1 MKDYTLFIKIL
12 QTPKINSTHYL
23 KNIIALTSIIL
34 FGSTFTAYSQQIQI
48 TDPTVENPEE
58 YRISQVRVQ
67 GNESTR
73 TQFIINT
80 SGLVE
85 GKVITHP
92 GDDIPDAIN
101 RLFRV
106 GLFSDV
112 QVYIENQSLTSLD
125 ILIQVVEQPRM
136 LEYKIEGVKKS
147 EARDLE
153 DLISLVQGAAI
164 TDAGL
169 EQAKRTI
176 IRFFKEKG
184 LWGTQVTTRIE
195 ASDEIENRSILYF
208 DVKKGEKLEIK
219 DIQFIGLE
227 RFTQKDLLKVIKPIK
242 EDAWW
247 KFLSKKLYKQEDF
260 DEGVTNLVTH
270 FQEEGHVDARI
281 VSDSLWVD
289 DFGKGEQG
297 LRLTFTIYEGPQ
309 YKVRDISWDGN
320 TVYTDAQLTQSLGFE
335 KGDIFNQTRY
345 DENLNFNKT
354 STDINSLYQNIGYLF
369 FQAIPTISKAGEDSL
384 DIHFDIYEDEIA
396 TIRRVSFS
404 GNTQTHDDVVRRT
417 LRTIPGATYSREAI
431 VRSVRELSTLGFFD
445 PQNITPDVQ
454 PIPQDKE
461 VDVSFLVDE
470 SASTSNFEFSGG
482 YGGRAIGALI
492 SARLNF
498 NNFSL
503 QRALAGDFTPF
514 PSGDGQ
520 NLSLGVQVTGT
531 GFQSY
536 SFGFVE
542 PWLNGK
548 PTSLGV
554 NLSYNFIQ
562 YRGFSE
568 KNRLFSSS
576 VSLGKRLRWPDDYF
590 SSRTALGYQLY
601 DVQGTTSFLSAGTSS
616 IISINQTFERNSLDN
631 FISPNTG
638 SKLGLS
644 FEVAPPLPGLSEYY
658 KIKTDYQ
665 YHIPIVEK
673 LVLTSQVNFGFI
685 GFFTNDRRSNFQR
698 FLVGGTQL
706 QQRQSFLYDNIDLR
720 GYPGGNDGSIAPII
734 DGRQV
739 GGRVYNKYSLEL
751 RYPAVSNEQLQL
763 IPYAFYDAANAFNDF
778 ATFDPFNVK
787 RAIGIGTRLYLP
799 VLGLVDLSYG
809 YRLDGIEGTNTLAGE
824 WEFLFNI
831 GAPF

>member
-1 MKDYTLFIKIL
+1 MHMLRNAFVLIVWVLF
-12 QTPKINSTHYL
+12 NS
-23 KNIIALTSIIL
+23 
-34 FGSTFTAYSQQIQI
+34 FFTVYAQQIQI
-48 TDPTVENPEE
+48 TDPTLETPEE
-58 YRISQVRVQ
+58 YRISNVRVQ
-67 GNESTR
+67 GNQSTR

-85 GKVITHP
+85 GKVIIYP
-92 GDDIPDAIN
+92 GDDIPNAIN
-101 RLFRV
+101 RLFQV

-112 QVYIENQSLTSLD
+112 KVFIENRSLTSLG

-136 LEYKIEGVKKS
+136 LEYRIEGVKKS
-147 EARDLE
+147 EADDLK

-164 TDAGL
+164 TDANL
-169 EQAKRTI
+169 VQAKRTI

-184 LWGTQVTTRIE
+184 LWGTEVVTRVE
-195 ASDEIENRSILYF
+195 DSEEIENRSILYF
-208 DVKKGEKLEIK
+208 DVKKGKKLEIK
-219 DIQFIGLE
+219 DIQFIGLD
-227 RFTQKDLLKVIKPIK
+227 RFTEKDLLKVIKPIK

-260 DEGVTNLVTH
+260 DEGVVNLITH

-289 DFGKGEQG
+289 DFGNAEQG
-297 LRLTFTIYEGPQ
+297 LLLAFTIYEGPQ
-309 YKVRDISWDGN
+309 YKVRDITWDGN
-320 TVYTDAQLTQSLGFE
+320 TVYTDDQLTQSLGFE
-335 KGDIFNQTRY
+335 VGDIFDQTRY

-369 FQAIPTISKAGEDSL
+369 FQAIPTISKAGNDSL

-396 TIRRVSFS
+396 TIRRVTFS

-454 PIPQDKE
+454 PIPQNKE

-492 SARLNF
+492 STRLNF

-548 PTSLGV
+548 PTSFGV

-631 FISPNTG
+631 FISPNRG

-644 FEVAPPLPGLSEYY
+644 FEVAPPLPSLSEYY

-739 GGRVYNKYSLEL
+739 GGRVYNKYSFEL

-763 IPYAFYDAANAFNDF
+763 IPYAFYDAANAFNEF

-787 RAIGIGTRLYLP
+787 RAVGFGTRLYLP

-809 YRLDGIEGTNTLAGE
+809 YRLDNIEGTNTLAGE

>member
-1 MKDYTLFIKIL
+1 MHSLRNAFALIVFVLF
-12 QTPKINSTHYL
+12 S
-23 KNIIALTSIIL
+23 S
-34 FGSTFTAYSQQIQI
+34 FFTVYAQQIQI
-48 TDPTVENPEE
+48 TDPTLETPEE
-58 YRISQVRVQ
+58 YRISHVRVQ
-67 GNESTR
+67 GNQSTR

-85 GKVITHP
+85 GKVITYP
-92 GDDIPDAIN
+92 GDDIPNAIN
-101 RLFRV
+101 RLFQV

-112 QVYIENQSLTSLD
+112 KVFIENQSLTSLG
-125 ILIQVVEQPRM
+125 ILIQVAEQPRM
-136 LEYKIEGVKKS
+136 LEYRIEGVKKS
-147 EARDLE
+147 EADDLE

-164 TDAGL
+164 TDANL
-169 EQAKRTI
+169 VQAKRTI

-184 LWGTQVTTRIE
+184 LWGTEVVTRIE
-195 ASDEIENRSILYF
+195 DSEEIENRSILYF
-208 DVKKGEKLEIK
+208 DVKKGKKLEIK
-219 DIQFIGLE
+219 DIQFIGLD
-227 RFTQKDLLKVIKPIK
+227 RFTEKDLLKVIKPLK

-260 DEGVTNLVTH
+260 DEGVVNLITH
-270 FQEEGHVDARI
+270 FQEEGHIDARI

-289 DFGKGEQG
+289 DFGNAQQG
-297 LRLTFTIYEGPQ
+297 LLLAFTIYEGPQ

-320 TVYTDAQLTQSLGFE
+320 TVYTDDQLTQSLGFE
-335 KGDIFNQTRY
+335 VGDIFNQTLY

-369 FQAIPTISKAGEDSL
+369 FQAIPTISKAGNDSL

-396 TIRRVSFS
+396 TIRKVTFS

-454 PIPQDKE
+454 PIPQNKE
-461 VDVSFLVDE
+461 VDVSFVVDE

-492 SARLNF
+492 STRLNF

-548 PTSLGV
+548 PTSFGV

-601 DVQGTTSFLSAGTSS
+601 DIQGTASFLSAGTSS

-631 FISPNTG
+631 FISPNRG

-644 FEVAPPLPGLSEYY
+644 FEIAPPLPGLSEYY

-720 GYPGGNDGSIAPII
+720 GYPGGSDGSIAPII

-739 GGRVYNKYSLEL
+739 GGRVYNKYSFEL

-763 IPYAFYDAANAFNDF
+763 IPYAFYDAANAFNEF

-787 RAIGIGTRLYLP
+787 RAIGFGTRLYLP

-809 YRLDGIEGTNTLAGE
+809 YRLDNIEGTNTLAGE

>member
-1 MKDYTLFIKIL
+1 MHSLRNAF
-12 QTPKINSTHYL
+12 
-23 KNIIALTSIIL
+23 ALIL
-34 FGSTFTAYSQQIQI
+34 FVLFSSFFTVYAQQIQI
-48 TDPTVENPEE
+48 TDPTLETPEE
-58 YRISQVRVQ
+58 YRISHVRVQ
-67 GNESTR
+67 GNQSTR

-85 GKVITHP
+85 GKVITYP
-92 GDDIPDAIN
+92 GDDIPNAIN
-101 RLFRV
+101 RLFQV

-112 QVYIENQSLTSLD
+112 KVFIENQSLTSLG
-125 ILIQVVEQPRM
+125 ILIQVAEQPRM
-136 LEYKIEGVKKS
+136 LEYRIEGVKKS
-147 EARDLE
+147 EADDLE

-164 TDAGL
+164 TDANL
-169 EQAKRTI
+169 VQAKRTI

-184 LWGTQVTTRIE
+184 LWGTEVVTRIE
-195 ASDEIENRSILYF
+195 DSEEIENRSILYF
-208 DVKKGEKLEIK
+208 DVKKGKKLEIK
-219 DIQFIGLE
+219 DIQFIGLD
-227 RFTQKDLLKVIKPIK
+227 RFTEKDLLKVIKPIK

-260 DEGVTNLVTH
+260 DEGVVNLITH
-270 FQEEGHVDARI
+270 FQEEGHIDARI

-289 DFGKGEQG
+289 DFGNAKQG
-297 LRLTFTIYEGPQ
+297 LLLAFTIYEGPQ

-320 TVYTDAQLTQSLGFE
+320 TVYTDDQLTQSLGFE
-335 KGDIFNQTRY
+335 VGDIFNQTLY

-369 FQAIPTISKAGEDSL
+369 FQAIPTISKAGNDSL

-396 TIRRVSFS
+396 TIRKVTFS

-454 PIPQDKE
+454 PIPQNKE
-461 VDVSFLVDE
+461 VDVSFVVDE

-492 SARLNF
+492 STRLNF

-548 PTSLGV
+548 PTSFGV

-601 DVQGTTSFLSAGTSS
+601 DIQGTASFLSAGTSS

-631 FISPNTG
+631 FISPNRG

-644 FEVAPPLPGLSEYY
+644 FEIAPPLPGLSEYY

-685 GFFTNDRRSNFQR
+685 GFFTNNRRSNFQR

-720 GYPGGNDGSIAPII
+720 GYPGGSDGSIAPII

-739 GGRVYNKYSLEL
+739 GGRVYNKYSFEL

-763 IPYAFYDAANAFNDF
+763 IPYAFYDAANAFNEF

-787 RAIGIGTRLYLP
+787 RAIGFGTRLYLP

-809 YRLDGIEGTNTLAGE
+809 YRLDNIEGTNTLAGE

>member
-1 MKDYTLFIKIL
+1 MHSLRNAFALIVFVLF
-12 QTPKINSTHYL
+12 S
-23 KNIIALTSIIL
+23 S
-34 FGSTFTAYSQQIQI
+34 FFTVYAQQIQI
-48 TDPTVENPEE
+48 TDPTLETPEE
-58 YRISQVRVQ
+58 YRISHVRVQ
-67 GNESTR
+67 GNQSTR

-85 GKVITHP
+85 GKVITYP
-92 GDDIPDAIN
+92 GDDIPNAIN
-101 RLFRV
+101 RLFQV

-112 QVYIENQSLTSLD
+112 KVFIENQSLTSLG
-125 ILIQVVEQPRM
+125 ILIQVAEQPRM
-136 LEYKIEGVKKS
+136 LEYRIEGVKKS
-147 EARDLE
+147 EADDLE

-164 TDAGL
+164 TDANL
-169 EQAKRTI
+169 VQAKRTI

-184 LWGTQVTTRIE
+184 LWGTEVVTRVE
-195 ASDEIENRSILYF
+195 DSEEIENRSILYF
-208 DVKKGEKLEIK
+208 DVKKGKKLEIK
-219 DIQFIGLE
+219 DIQFIGLD
-227 RFTQKDLLKVIKPIK
+227 RFTEKDLLKVIKPIK

-260 DEGVTNLVTH
+260 DEGVVNLITH
-270 FQEEGHVDARI
+270 FQEEGHIDARI

-289 DFGKGEQG
+289 NFGNAEQG
-297 LRLTFTIYEGPQ
+297 LLLAFTIYEGPQ

-320 TVYTDAQLTQSLGFE
+320 TVYTDDQLTQSLGFE
-335 KGDIFNQTRY
+335 VGDIFNQTLY

-369 FQAIPTISKAGEDSL
+369 FQAIPTISKAGNDSL

-396 TIRRVSFS
+396 TIRKVTFS

-454 PIPQDKE
+454 PIPQNKE
-461 VDVSFLVDE
+461 VDVSFVVDE

-492 SARLNF
+492 STRLNF

-548 PTSLGV
+548 PTSFGV

-601 DVQGTTSFLSAGTSS
+601 DIQGTASFLSAGTSS

-631 FISPNTG
+631 FISPNRG

-685 GFFTNDRRSNFQR
+685 GFFTNNRRSNFQR

-720 GYPGGNDGSIAPII
+720 GYPGGSDGSIAPII

-739 GGRVYNKYSLEL
+739 GGRVYNKYSFEL

-763 IPYAFYDAANAFNDF
+763 IPYAFYDAANAFNEF

-787 RAIGIGTRLYLP
+787 RAIGFGTRLYLP

-809 YRLDGIEGTNTLAGE
+809 YRLDNIEGTNTLAGE

>member
-1 MKDYTLFIKIL
+1 MHMLRNAFVLIVWVLF
-12 QTPKINSTHYL
+12 NS
-23 KNIIALTSIIL
+23 
-34 FGSTFTAYSQQIQI
+34 FFTVYAQQIQI
-48 TDPTVENPEE
+48 TDPTLETPEE
-58 YRISQVRVQ
+58 YRISHVRVQ
-67 GNESTR
+67 GNQSTR

-85 GKVITHP
+85 GKVIIYP
-92 GDDIPDAIN
+92 GDDIPNAIN
-101 RLFRV
+101 RLFQV

-112 QVYIENQSLTSLD
+112 KVFIENRSLTSLG

-136 LEYKIEGVKKS
+136 LEYRIEGVKKS
-147 EARDLE
+147 EADDLK

-164 TDAGL
+164 TDANL
-169 EQAKRTI
+169 VQAKRTI

-184 LWGTQVTTRIE
+184 LWGTEVVTRVE
-195 ASDEIENRSILYF
+195 DSEEIENRSILYF
-208 DVKKGEKLEIK
+208 DVKKGKKLEIK
-219 DIQFIGLE
+219 DIQFIGLD
-227 RFTQKDLLKVIKPIK
+227 RFTEKDLLKVIKPIK

-260 DEGVTNLVTH
+260 DEGVVNLITH

-289 DFGKGEQG
+289 DFGNAEQG
-297 LRLTFTIYEGPQ
+297 LLLSFTIYEGPQ
-309 YKVRDISWDGN
+309 YKVRDITWDGN
-320 TVYTDAQLTQSLGFE
+320 TVYTDDQLTQSLGFE
-335 KGDIFNQTRY
+335 VGDIFDQTRY

-369 FQAIPTISKAGEDSL
+369 FQAIPTISKAGNDSL

-396 TIRRVSFS
+396 TIRRVTFS

-454 PIPQDKE
+454 PIPQNKE

-492 SARLNF
+492 STRLNF

-631 FISPNTG
+631 FISPNRG

-644 FEVAPPLPGLSEYY
+644 FEVAPPLPSLSEYY

-739 GGRVYNKYSLEL
+739 GGRVYNKYSFEL

-763 IPYAFYDAANAFNDF
+763 IPYAFYDAANAFNEF

-787 RAIGIGTRLYLP
+787 RAVGFGTRLYLP

-809 YRLDGIEGTNTLAGE
+809 YRLDNIEGTNTLAGE

>member
-1 MKDYTLFIKIL
+1 MVTR
-12 QTPKINSTHYL
+12 
-23 KNIIALTSIIL
+23 
-34 FGSTFTAYSQQIQI
+34 
-48 TDPTVENPEE
+48 VE
-58 YRISQVRVQ
+58 
-67 GNESTR
+67 
-73 TQFIINT
+73 
-80 SGLVE
+80 
-85 GKVITHP
+85 
-92 GDDIPDAIN
+92 D
-101 RLFRV
+101 
-106 GLFSDV
+106 
-112 QVYIENQSLTSLD
+112 
-125 ILIQVVEQPRM
+125 
-136 LEYKIEGVKKS
+136 S
-147 EARDLE
+147 E
-153 DLISLVQGAAI
+153 
-164 TDAGL
+164 
-169 EQAKRTI
+169 
-176 IRFFKEKG
+176 
-184 LWGTQVTTRIE
+184 
-195 ASDEIENRSILYF
+195 EIENRSILYF
-208 DVKKGEKLEIK
+208 DVKKGKKLEIK
-219 DIQFIGLE
+219 DIQFIGLD
-227 RFTQKDLLKVIKPIK
+227 RFTEKDLLKVIKPVK

-260 DEGVTNLVTH
+260 DEGVVNLITH

-289 DFGKGEQG
+289 DFGNAEQG
-297 LRLTFTIYEGPQ
+297 LLLAFAIYEGPQ
-309 YKVRDISWDGN
+309 YKVRDITWDGN
-320 TVYTDAQLTQSLGFE
+320 TVYTDDQLTQSLGFE
-335 KGDIFNQTRY
+335 VGDIFDQTRY

-369 FQAIPTISKAGEDSL
+369 FQAIPTISKAGNDSL

-396 TIRRVSFS
+396 TIRRVTFS

-454 PIPQDKE
+454 PIPQNKE

-492 SARLNF
+492 STRLNF

-548 PTSLGV
+548 PTSFGV

-631 FISPNTG
+631 FISPNRG

-739 GGRVYNKYSLEL
+739 GGRVYNKYSFEL

-763 IPYAFYDAANAFNDF
+763 IPYAFYDAANAFNEF

-787 RAIGIGTRLYLP
+787 RAVGFGTRLYLP

-809 YRLDGIEGTNTLAGE
+809 YRLDNIEGTNTLAGE

>member
-1 MKDYTLFIKIL
+1 MHSLRNVLMLAVLVLFSSI
-12 QTPKINSTHYL
+12 STVY
-23 KNIIALTSIIL
+23 A
-34 FGSTFTAYSQQIQI
+34 QQIQI
-48 TDPTVENPEE
+48 TDPTLETPEE
-58 YRISQVRVQ
+58 YRISNVRVQ
-67 GNESTR
+67 GNQSTR

-85 GKVITHP
+85 GKVINYP
-92 GDDIPDAIN
+92 GDDIPNAIN
-101 RLFRV
+101 RLFQV

-112 QVYIENQSLTSLD
+112 KVFIENQTLTSLG

-136 LEYKIEGVKKS
+136 LEYRIEGVKKS
-147 EARDLE
+147 EADDLE

-164 TDAGL
+164 TNANL
-169 EQAKRTI
+169 VQAKRTI

-184 LWGTQVTTRIE
+184 LWGTEVVTRIE
-195 ASDEIENRSILYF
+195 VSEEIENRSILYF
-208 DVKKGEKLEIK
+208 DVNKGKKLEIK
-219 DIQFIGLE
+219 DIQFIGLD
-227 RFTQKDLLKVIKPIK
+227 RFTEKDLLKVIKPIK
-242 EDAWW
+242 KDAWW
-247 KFLSKKLYKQEDF
+247 KFFSKKLYKQEEF
-260 DEGVTNLVTH
+260 DEGVVNLITH

-289 DFGKGEQG
+289 DFGNAEQA
-297 LRLTFTIYEGPQ
+297 LILAFTIYEGPQ
-309 YKVRDISWDGN
+309 YKVRNISWDGN
-320 TVYTDAQLTQSLGFE
+320 TVYTDGQLTQSLGFE
-335 KGDIFNQTRY
+335 VGDIFNQTLY

-369 FQAIPTISKAGEDSL
+369 FQAIPTISKAGKDSL

-396 TIRRVSFS
+396 TIRKVTFS

-417 LRTIPGATYSREAI
+417 LRTVPGATYSREAI

-470 SASTSNFEFSGG
+470 STSTSNFEFSGG

-492 SARLNF
+492 STRLNF

-548 PTSLGV
+548 PTSFGV

-601 DVQGTTSFLSAGTSS
+601 DIQGTTSFLSAGTSS
-616 IISINQTFERNSLDN
+616 IISVNQTFERNSLDN

-644 FEVAPPLPGLSEYY
+644 FEIAPPLPGLSEYY

-685 GFFTNDRRSNFQR
+685 GFFTKDRRSNFQR

-739 GGRVYNKYSLEL
+739 GGRVYNKYSFEL

-763 IPYAFYDAANAFNDF
+763 IPYAFYDAANAFNEF

-787 RAIGIGTRLYLP
+787 RAIGFGTRLYLP

-809 YRLDGIEGTNTLAGE
+809 YRLDKIEGTNTLAGE

>member
-1 MKDYTLFIKIL
+1 MLIVLVLF
-12 QTPKINSTHYL
+12 S
-23 KNIIALTSIIL
+23 S
-34 FGSTFTAYSQQIQI
+34 FFTVYAQQIQI
-48 TDPTVENPEE
+48 TDPTLETPEE
-58 YRISQVRVQ
+58 YRISHVRVQ
-67 GNESTR
+67 GNQSTR

-85 GKVITHP
+85 GKVITYP
-92 GDDIPDAIN
+92 GDDIPSAIN
-101 RLFRV
+101 RLFQV

-112 QVYIENQSLTSLD
+112 KVFIENQSLTSLG

-136 LEYKIEGVKKS
+136 LEYRVEGVKKS
-147 EARDLE
+147 EADDLE
-153 DLISLVQGAAI
+153 NLISLVQGAAI
-164 TDAGL
+164 TDANL
-169 EQAKRTI
+169 VQAKRTI

-184 LWGTQVTTRIE
+184 LWGTEVVTRVE
-195 ASDEIENRSILYF
+195 DSEEIENRSILYF
-208 DVKKGEKLEIK
+208 DVKKGKKLEIK
-219 DIQFIGLE
+219 HIQFIGLD
-227 RFTQKDLLKVIKPIK
+227 RFTEKDLLKVIKPIK

-260 DEGVTNLVTH
+260 DEGVINLITH
-270 FQEEGHVDARI
+270 FQEEGHIDARI

-289 DFGKGEQG
+289 DFGNAEQG
-297 LRLTFTIYEGPQ
+297 LLLAFTIYEGPQ

-320 TVYTDAQLTQSLGFE
+320 TVYTDDQLTQSLGFE
-335 KGDIFNQTRY
+335 VGDIFNQTRY

-396 TIRRVSFS
+396 TIRKVTFS

-454 PIPQDKE
+454 PIPQNKE

-492 SARLNF
+492 STRLNF

-503 QRALAGDFTPF
+503 QRAIAGDFTPF

-548 PTSLGV
+548 PTSFGV

-590 SSRTALGYQLY
+590 SSRTSLGYQLY

-616 IISINQTFERNSLDN
+616 IISINQTLERNSLDN
-631 FISPNTG
+631 FISPNRG

-644 FEVAPPLPGLSEYY
+644 FEIAPPLPGLSEYY

-739 GGRVYNKYSLEL
+739 GGRVYNKYSFEL

-763 IPYAFYDAANAFNDF
+763 IPYAFYDAANAFNEF

-787 RAIGIGTRLYLP
+787 RAIGFGTRLYLP

-809 YRLDGIEGTNTLAGE
+809 YRLDNIEGTNTLAGE

>member
-1 MKDYTLFIKIL
+1 MHSLRNAFSLIVFVLF
-12 QTPKINSTHYL
+12 S
-23 KNIIALTSIIL
+23 S
-34 FGSTFTAYSQQIQI
+34 FFTVYAQQIQI
-48 TDPTVENPEE
+48 TDPTLETPEE
-58 YRISQVRVQ
+58 YRISHVRVQ
-67 GNESTR
+67 GNQSTR

-85 GKVITHP
+85 GKVITYP
-92 GDDIPDAIN
+92 GDDIPNAIN
-101 RLFRV
+101 RLFQV

-112 QVYIENQSLTSLD
+112 KVFIENQSFTSLG

-136 LEYKIEGVKKS
+136 LEYRIEGVKKS
-147 EARDLE
+147 EADDLE

-164 TDAGL
+164 TDANL
-169 EQAKRTI
+169 VQAKRTI

-184 LWGTQVTTRIE
+184 LWGTEVVTRVE
-195 ASDEIENRSILYF
+195 DSEEIENRSILYF
-208 DVKKGEKLEIK
+208 DVKKGKKLEIK
-219 DIQFIGLE
+219 DIQFIGLD
-227 RFTQKDLLKVIKPIK
+227 RFTEKDLLKVIKPIK

-260 DEGVTNLVTH
+260 DEGVVNLITH
-270 FQEEGHVDARI
+270 FQEEGHIDARI

-289 DFGKGEQG
+289 NFGNAEQG
-297 LRLTFTIYEGPQ
+297 LLLTFTIYEGPQ

-320 TVYTDAQLTQSLGFE
+320 TVYTDDQLTQSLGFE
-335 KGDIFNQTRY
+335 VGDIFNQTLY

-369 FQAIPTISKAGEDSL
+369 FQAIPTISKAGNDSL

-396 TIRRVSFS
+396 TIRKVTFS

-454 PIPQDKE
+454 PIPQNKE
-461 VDVSFLVDE
+461 VDVSFVVDE

-492 SARLNF
+492 STRLNF

-548 PTSLGV
+548 PTSFGV

-601 DVQGTTSFLSAGTSS
+601 DIQGTASFLSAGTSS

-631 FISPNTG
+631 FISPNRG

-665 YHIPIVEK
+665 YHIPIIEK

-685 GFFTNDRRSNFQR
+685 GFFTNNRRSNFQR

-720 GYPGGNDGSIAPII
+720 GYPGGSDGSIAPII

-739 GGRVYNKYSLEL
+739 GGRVYNKYSFEL

-763 IPYAFYDAANAFNDF
+763 IPYAFYDAANAFNEF

-787 RAIGIGTRLYLP
+787 RAIGFGTRLYLP

-809 YRLDGIEGTNTLAGE
+809 YRLDNIEGTNTLAGE

>member
-1 MKDYTLFIKIL
+1 MHLLRNAFVPIVCV
-12 QTPKINSTHYL
+12 
-23 KNIIALTSIIL
+23 L
-34 FGSTFTAYSQQIQI
+34 FGSFFTVYAQQIQI
-48 TDPTVENPEE
+48 TDPTLETPEE
-58 YRISQVRVQ
+58 YRISHVRVQ
-67 GNESTR
+67 GNQSTR

-85 GKVITHP
+85 GKVITYP
-92 GDDIPDAIN
+92 GDDIPNAIN
-101 RLFRV
+101 RLFQV

-112 QVYIENQSLTSLD
+112 KVFIENQSLTSLG

-136 LEYKIEGVKKS
+136 LEYRIEGVKKS
-147 EARDLE
+147 EADDLE

-164 TDAGL
+164 TDANL
-169 EQAKRTI
+169 VQAKRTI

-184 LWGTQVTTRIE
+184 LWGTEVVTRVE
-195 ASDEIENRSILYF
+195 DSEEIENRSILYF
-208 DVKKGEKLEIK
+208 DVKKGKKLEIK
-219 DIQFIGLE
+219 DIQFIGLD
-227 RFTQKDLLKVIKPIK
+227 RFTEKDLLKVIKPIK

-260 DEGVTNLVTH
+260 DEGVVNLITH

-289 DFGKGEQG
+289 DFGNAEQG
-297 LRLTFTIYEGPQ
+297 LLLAFTIYEGPQ
-309 YKVRDISWDGN
+309 YKVRDITWDGN
-320 TVYTDAQLTQSLGFE
+320 TVYTDDQLTQSLGFE
-335 KGDIFNQTRY
+335 VGDIFDQTRY

-369 FQAIPTISKAGEDSL
+369 FQAIPTISKAGNDSL

-396 TIRRVSFS
+396 TIRRVTFS

-454 PIPQDKE
+454 PIPQNKE

-492 SARLNF
+492 STRLNF

-548 PTSLGV
+548 PTSFGV

-631 FISPNTG
+631 FISPNRG

-644 FEVAPPLPGLSEYY
+644 FEVAPPLPSLSEYY

-739 GGRVYNKYSLEL
+739 GGRVYNKYSFEL

-763 IPYAFYDAANAFNDF
+763 IPYAFYDAANAFNEF

-787 RAIGIGTRLYLP
+787 RAVGFGTRLYLP

-809 YRLDGIEGTNTLAGE
+809 YRLDNIEGTNTLAGE

>member
-1 MKDYTLFIKIL
+1 MFNKIL
-12 QTPKINSTHYL
+12 QTLNTATKHLLRNAFVLIVWV
-23 KNIIALTSIIL
+23 L
-34 FGSTFTAYSQQIQI
+34 FSSFFTVYAQQIQI
-48 TDPTVENPEE
+48 TDPTLETPEE
-58 YRISQVRVQ
+58 YRISNVRVQ
-67 GNESTR
+67 GNQSTR

-85 GKVITHP
+85 GKVITYP
-92 GDDIPDAIN
+92 GEDIPNAIN
-101 RLFRV
+101 RLFQV

-112 QVYIENQSLTSLD
+112 KVFIENRSLTSLG

-136 LEYKIEGVKKS
+136 LEYRIEGVKKS
-147 EARDLE
+147 EADDLE

-164 TDAGL
+164 TDANL
-169 EQAKRTI
+169 VQAKRTI

-184 LWGTQVTTRIE
+184 LWGTEVVTRVE
-195 ASDEIENRSILYF
+195 DSEEIENRSILYF
-208 DVKKGEKLEIK
+208 DVKKGKKLEIK
-219 DIQFIGLE
+219 DIQFIGLD
-227 RFTQKDLLKVIKPIK
+227 RFTEKDLLKVIKPIK

-260 DEGVTNLVTH
+260 DEGVVNLITH

-289 DFGKGEQG
+289 DFGNAEQG
-297 LRLTFTIYEGPQ
+297 LLLAFAIYEGPQ
-309 YKVRDISWDGN
+309 YKVRDITWDGN
-320 TVYTDAQLTQSLGFE
+320 TVYTDDQLTQSLGFE
-335 KGDIFNQTRY
+335 EGDIFDQTRY

-369 FQAIPTISKAGEDSL
+369 FQAIPTISKAGNDSL

-396 TIRRVSFS
+396 TIRRVTFS

-454 PIPQDKE
+454 PIPQNKE

-492 SARLNF
+492 STRLNF

-631 FISPNTG
+631 FISPNRG

-739 GGRVYNKYSLEL
+739 GGRVYNKYSFEL

-763 IPYAFYDAANAFNDF
+763 IPYAFYDAANAFNEF

-787 RAIGIGTRLYLP
+787 RAVGFGTRLYLP

-809 YRLDGIEGTNTLAGE
+809 YRLDNIEGTNTLAGE

>member
-1 MKDYTLFIKIL
+1 MHSLRNAFALIVFVLF
-12 QTPKINSTHYL
+12 S
-23 KNIIALTSIIL
+23 S
-34 FGSTFTAYSQQIQI
+34 FFTVYAQQIQI
-48 TDPTVENPEE
+48 TDPTLETPEE
-58 YRISQVRVQ
+58 YRISHVRVQ
-67 GNESTR
+67 GNQSTR

-85 GKVITHP
+85 GKVITYP
-92 GDDIPDAIN
+92 GDDIPNAIN
-101 RLFRV
+101 RLFQV

-112 QVYIENQSLTSLD
+112 KVFIENQSLTSLG
-125 ILIQVVEQPRM
+125 ILIQVAEQPRM
-136 LEYKIEGVKKS
+136 LEYRIEGVKKS
-147 EARDLE
+147 EADDLE

-164 TDAGL
+164 TDANL
-169 EQAKRTI
+169 VQAKRTI
-176 IRFFKEKG
+176 TRFFKEKG
-184 LWGTQVTTRIE
+184 LWGTEVVTRVE
-195 ASDEIENRSILYF
+195 DSEEIENRSILYF
-208 DVKKGEKLEIK
+208 DVKKGKKLEIK
-219 DIQFIGLE
+219 DIQFIGLD
-227 RFTQKDLLKVIKPIK
+227 RFTEKDLLKVIKPIK

-260 DEGVTNLVTH
+260 DEGVVNLITH
-270 FQEEGHVDARI
+270 FQEEGHIDARI

-289 DFGKGEQG
+289 NFGNAKQG
-297 LRLTFTIYEGPQ
+297 LLLAFTIYEGPQ

-320 TVYTDAQLTQSLGFE
+320 TVYTDDQLTQSLGFE
-335 KGDIFNQTRY
+335 VGDIFNQTLY

-369 FQAIPTISKAGEDSL
+369 FQAIPTISKAGNDSL

-396 TIRRVSFS
+396 TIRKVTFS

-454 PIPQDKE
+454 PIPQNKE
-461 VDVSFLVDE
+461 VDVSFVVDE

-492 SARLNF
+492 STRLNF

-548 PTSLGV
+548 PTSFGV

-601 DVQGTTSFLSAGTSS
+601 DIQGTASFLSAGTSS

-631 FISPNTG
+631 FISPNRG

-685 GFFTNDRRSNFQR
+685 GFFTNNRRSNFQR

-720 GYPGGNDGSIAPII
+720 GYPGGSDGSIAPII

-739 GGRVYNKYSLEL
+739 GGRVYNKYSFEL

-763 IPYAFYDAANAFNDF
+763 IPYAFYDAANAFNEF

-787 RAIGIGTRLYLP
+787 RAIGFGTRLYLP

-809 YRLDGIEGTNTLAGE
+809 YRLDNIEGTNTLAGE

>member
-1 MKDYTLFIKIL
+1 MHSLRNAFALIVFVLF
-12 QTPKINSTHYL
+12 S
-23 KNIIALTSIIL
+23 S
-34 FGSTFTAYSQQIQI
+34 FFTVYAQQIQI
-48 TDPTVENPEE
+48 TDPTLETPEE
-58 YRISQVRVQ
+58 YRISHVRVQ
-67 GNESTR
+67 GNQSTR

-85 GKVITHP
+85 GKVITYP
-92 GDDIPDAIN
+92 GDDIPNAIN
-101 RLFRV
+101 RLFQV

-112 QVYIENQSLTSLD
+112 KVFIENQSLTSLG
-125 ILIQVVEQPRM
+125 ILIQVAEQPRM
-136 LEYKIEGVKKS
+136 LEYRIEGVKKS
-147 EARDLE
+147 EADDLE

-164 TDAGL
+164 TDANL
-169 EQAKRTI
+169 VQAKRTI

-184 LWGTQVTTRIE
+184 LWGTEVVTRVE
-195 ASDEIENRSILYF
+195 ESEEIENRSILYF
-208 DVKKGEKLEIK
+208 DVKKGKKLEIK
-219 DIQFIGLE
+219 DIQFIGLD
-227 RFTQKDLLKVIKPIK
+227 RFTEKDLLKVIKPIK

-260 DEGVTNLVTH
+260 DEGVVNLITH
-270 FQEEGHVDARI
+270 FQEEGHIDARI

-289 DFGKGEQG
+289 NFGNAEQG
-297 LRLTFTIYEGPQ
+297 LLLAFTIYEGPQ

-320 TVYTDAQLTQSLGFE
+320 TVYTDDQLTQSLGFE
-335 KGDIFNQTRY
+335 VGDIFNQTLY

-369 FQAIPTISKAGEDSL
+369 FQAIPTISKAGNDSL

-396 TIRRVSFS
+396 TIRKVTFS

-454 PIPQDKE
+454 PIPQNKE
-461 VDVSFLVDE
+461 VDVSFVVDE

-492 SARLNF
+492 STRLNF

-548 PTSLGV
+548 PTSFGV

-601 DVQGTTSFLSAGTSS
+601 DIQGTASFLSAGTSS
-616 IISINQTFERNSLDN
+616 IISINQTFE
-631 FISPNTG
+631 
-638 SKLGLS
+638 
-644 FEVAPPLPGLSEYY
+644 
-658 KIKTDYQ
+658 
-665 YHIPIVEK
+665 
-673 LVLTSQVNFGFI
+673 
-685 GFFTNDRRSNFQR
+685 SN
-698 FLVGGTQL
+698 
-706 QQRQSFLYDNIDLR
+706 
-720 GYPGGNDGSIAPII
+720 
-734 DGRQV
+734 
-739 GGRVYNKYSLEL
+739 
-751 RYPAVSNEQLQL
+751 
-763 IPYAFYDAANAFNDF
+763 
-778 ATFDPFNVK
+778 
-787 RAIGIGTRLYLP
+787 
-799 VLGLVDLSYG
+799 
-809 YRLDGIEGTNTLAGE
+809 
-824 WEFLFNI
+824 
-831 GAPF
+831 

>member
-1 MKDYTLFIKIL
+1 MHMLRNAFVLIVWVLF
-12 QTPKINSTHYL
+12 NS
-23 KNIIALTSIIL
+23 
-34 FGSTFTAYSQQIQI
+34 FFTVYAQQIQI
-48 TDPTVENPEE
+48 TDPTLETPEE
-58 YRISQVRVQ
+58 YRISNVRVQ
-67 GNESTR
+67 GNQSTR

-85 GKVITHP
+85 GKVITYP
-92 GDDIPDAIN
+92 GEDIPNAIN
-101 RLFRV
+101 RLFQV

-112 QVYIENQSLTSLD
+112 KVFIENQSLTSLG

-136 LEYKIEGVKKS
+136 LEYRIEGVKKS
-147 EARDLE
+147 EADDLE

-164 TDAGL
+164 TDANL
-169 EQAKRTI
+169 VQAKRTI

-184 LWGTQVTTRIE
+184 LWGTEVVTRVE
-195 ASDEIENRSILYF
+195 DSEEIENRSILYF
-208 DVKKGEKLEIK
+208 DVKKGKKLEIK
-219 DIQFIGLE
+219 DIQFIGLD
-227 RFTQKDLLKVIKPIK
+227 RFTEKDLLKVIKPIK

-260 DEGVTNLVTH
+260 DEGVANLITH

-289 DFGKGEQG
+289 DFGNAEQG
-297 LRLTFTIYEGPQ
+297 LLLAFTIYEGPQ

-320 TVYTDAQLTQSLGFE
+320 TVYTDDQLTQSLGFE
-335 KGDIFNQTRY
+335 EGDIFDQTRY

-369 FQAIPTISKAGEDSL
+369 FQAIPTISKAGNDSL

-396 TIRRVSFS
+396 TIRRVTFS

-454 PIPQDKE
+454 PIPQNKE

-492 SARLNF
+492 STRLNF

-548 PTSLGV
+548 PTSFGV

-631 FISPNTG
+631 FISPNRG

-739 GGRVYNKYSLEL
+739 GGRVYNKYSFEL

-763 IPYAFYDAANAFNDF
+763 IPYAFYDAANAFNEF

-787 RAIGIGTRLYLP
+787 RAVGFGTRLYLP

-809 YRLDGIEGTNTLAGE
+809 YRLDNIEGTNTLAGE

>member
-1 MKDYTLFIKIL
+1 MHMLRNAFVLIVWVLF
-12 QTPKINSTHYL
+12 NS
-23 KNIIALTSIIL
+23 
-34 FGSTFTAYSQQIQI
+34 FFTVYAQQIQI
-48 TDPTVENPEE
+48 TDPTLETPEE
-58 YRISQVRVQ
+58 YRISHVRVQ
-67 GNESTR
+67 GNQSTR

-85 GKVITHP
+85 GKVIIYP
-92 GDDIPDAIN
+92 GDDIPNAIN
-101 RLFRV
+101 RLFQV

-112 QVYIENQSLTSLD
+112 KVFIENRSLTSLG

-136 LEYKIEGVKKS
+136 LEYRIEGVKKS
-147 EARDLE
+147 EADDLK

-164 TDAGL
+164 TDANL
-169 EQAKRTI
+169 VQAKRTI

-184 LWGTQVTTRIE
+184 LWGTEVVTRVE
-195 ASDEIENRSILYF
+195 DSEEIENRSILYF
-208 DVKKGEKLEIK
+208 DVKKGKKLEIK
-219 DIQFIGLE
+219 DIQFIGLD
-227 RFTQKDLLKVIKPIK
+227 RFTEKDLLKVIKPIK

-260 DEGVTNLVTH
+260 DEGVVNLITH

-289 DFGKGEQG
+289 DFGNAEQG
-297 LRLTFTIYEGPQ
+297 LLLAFTIYEGPQ
-309 YKVRDISWDGN
+309 YKVRDITWDGN
-320 TVYTDAQLTQSLGFE
+320 TVYTDDQLTQSLGFE
-335 KGDIFNQTRY
+335 VGDIFDQTRY

-369 FQAIPTISKAGEDSL
+369 FQAIPTISKAGNDSL

-396 TIRRVSFS
+396 TIRRVTFS

-454 PIPQDKE
+454 PIPQNKE

-492 SARLNF
+492 STRLNF

-548 PTSLGV
+548 PTSFGV

-631 FISPNTG
+631 FISPNRG

-644 FEVAPPLPGLSEYY
+644 FEVAPPLPSLSEYY

-739 GGRVYNKYSLEL
+739 GGRVYNKYSFEL

-763 IPYAFYDAANAFNDF
+763 IPYAFYDAANAFNEF

-787 RAIGIGTRLYLP
+787 RAVGFGTRLYLP

-809 YRLDGIEGTNTLAGE
+809 YRLDNIEGTNTLAGE

>member
-1 MKDYTLFIKIL
+1 MHSLRNAFALIVFVLF
-12 QTPKINSTHYL
+12 S
-23 KNIIALTSIIL
+23 S
-34 FGSTFTAYSQQIQI
+34 FFTVYAQQIQI
-48 TDPTVENPEE
+48 TDPTLETPEE
-58 YRISQVRVQ
+58 YRISHVRVQ
-67 GNESTR
+67 GNQSTR

-85 GKVITHP
+85 GKVITYP
-92 GDDIPDAIN
+92 GDDIPNAIN
-101 RLFRV
+101 RLFQV

-112 QVYIENQSLTSLD
+112 KVFIENQSLTSLG
-125 ILIQVVEQPRM
+125 ILIQVAEQPRM
-136 LEYKIEGVKKS
+136 LEYRIEGVKKS
-147 EARDLE
+147 EADDLE

-164 TDAGL
+164 TDANL
-169 EQAKRTI
+169 VQAKRTI

-184 LWGTQVTTRIE
+184 LWGTEVVTRVE
-195 ASDEIENRSILYF
+195 DSEEIENRSILYF
-208 DVKKGEKLEIK
+208 DVKKGKKLEIK
-219 DIQFIGLE
+219 DIQFIGLD
-227 RFTQKDLLKVIKPIK
+227 RFTEKDLLKVIKPIK

-260 DEGVTNLVTH
+260 DEGVVNLITH
-270 FQEEGHVDARI
+270 FQEEGHIDARI

-289 DFGKGEQG
+289 DFGNAKQG
-297 LRLTFTIYEGPQ
+297 LLLAFTIYEGPQ

-320 TVYTDAQLTQSLGFE
+320 TVYTDDQLTQSLGFE
-335 KGDIFNQTRY
+335 VGDIFNQTLY

-369 FQAIPTISKAGEDSL
+369 FQAIPTISKAGNDSL

-396 TIRRVSFS
+396 TIRRVTFS

-454 PIPQDKE
+454 PIPQNKE
-461 VDVSFLVDE
+461 VDVSFVVDE

-492 SARLNF
+492 STRLNF

-548 PTSLGV
+548 PTSFGV

-631 FISPNTG
+631 FISPNRG

-739 GGRVYNKYSLEL
+739 GGRVYNKYSFEL

-763 IPYAFYDAANAFNDF
+763 IPYAFYDAANAFNEF

-787 RAIGIGTRLYLP
+787 RAIGFGTRLYLP

-809 YRLDGIEGTNTLAGE
+809 YRLDNIEGTNTLAGE

>member
-1 MKDYTLFIKIL
+1 MFIKIL
-12 QTPKINSTHYL
+12 QTQNNATMHSL
-23 KNIIALTSIIL
+23 RNAFALIVFVL
-34 FGSTFTAYSQQIQI
+34 FSSFFTVYAQQIQI
-48 TDPTVENPEE
+48 TDPTLDTPEE
-58 YRISQVRVQ
+58 YRISHVRVQ
-67 GNESTR
+67 GNQSTR

-85 GKVITHP
+85 GKVITYP
-92 GDDIPDAIN
+92 GDDIPNAIN
-101 RLFRV
+101 RLFQV

-112 QVYIENQSLTSLD
+112 KVFIENQSLTSLG
-125 ILIQVVEQPRM
+125 ILIQVAEQPRM
-136 LEYKIEGVKKS
+136 LEYRIEGVKKS
-147 EARDLE
+147 EADDLE

-164 TDAGL
+164 TDANL
-169 EQAKRTI
+169 MQAKRTI

-184 LWGTQVTTRIE
+184 LWGTEVVTRVE
-195 ASDEIENRSILYF
+195 DSEEIENRSILYF
-208 DVKKGEKLEIK
+208 DVKKGKKLEIK
-219 DIQFIGLE
+219 DIQFIGLD
-227 RFTQKDLLKVIKPIK
+227 RFTEKDLLKVIKPIK

-260 DEGVTNLVTH
+260 DEGVVNLITH
-270 FQEEGHVDARI
+270 FQEEGHIDARI

-289 DFGKGEQG
+289 DFGNAEQG
-297 LRLTFTIYEGPQ
+297 LFLAFTIYEGPQ

-320 TVYTDAQLTQSLGFE
+320 TVYTDNQLTQSLGFE
-335 KGDIFNQTRY
+335 VGDIFNQTLY

-369 FQAIPTISKAGEDSL
+369 FQAIPTISKAGNDSL

-396 TIRRVSFS
+396 TIRKVTFS

-454 PIPQDKE
+454 PIPQNKE
-461 VDVSFLVDE
+461 VDVSFVVDE

-492 SARLNF
+492 STRLNF

-548 PTSLGV
+548 PTSFGV

-631 FISPNTG
+631 FISPNRG

-739 GGRVYNKYSLEL
+739 GGRVYNKYSFEL

-763 IPYAFYDAANAFNDF
+763 IPYAFYDAANAFNEF

-787 RAIGIGTRLYLP
+787 RAIGFGTRLYLP

-809 YRLDGIEGTNTLAGE
+809 YRLDNIEGTNTLAGE

>member
-1 MKDYTLFIKIL
+1 MVTR
-12 QTPKINSTHYL
+12 
-23 KNIIALTSIIL
+23 
-34 FGSTFTAYSQQIQI
+34 
-48 TDPTVENPEE
+48 VE
-58 YRISQVRVQ
+58 
-67 GNESTR
+67 
-73 TQFIINT
+73 
-80 SGLVE
+80 
-85 GKVITHP
+85 
-92 GDDIPDAIN
+92 D
-101 RLFRV
+101 
-106 GLFSDV
+106 
-112 QVYIENQSLTSLD
+112 
-125 ILIQVVEQPRM
+125 
-136 LEYKIEGVKKS
+136 S
-147 EARDLE
+147 E
-153 DLISLVQGAAI
+153 
-164 TDAGL
+164 
-169 EQAKRTI
+169 
-176 IRFFKEKG
+176 
-184 LWGTQVTTRIE
+184 
-195 ASDEIENRSILYF
+195 EIENRSILYF
-208 DVKKGEKLEIK
+208 DVKKGKKLEIK
-219 DIQFIGLE
+219 DIQFIGLD
-227 RFTQKDLLKVIKPIK
+227 RFTEKDLLKVIKPVK

-260 DEGVTNLVTH
+260 DEGVVNLVTH
-270 FQEEGHVDARI
+270 FQEEGHIDARI

-289 DFGKGEQG
+289 DFGNAEQG
-297 LRLTFTIYEGPQ
+297 LLLAFTIYEGPQ
-309 YKVRDISWDGN
+309 YKVRNISWDGN
-320 TVYTDAQLTQSLGFE
+320 TVYTDDQLTQSLGFE
-335 KGDIFNQTRY
+335 VGDIFNQTLY

-369 FQAIPTISKAGEDSL
+369 FQAIPTISKAGNDSL

-396 TIRRVSFS
+396 TIRRVTFS

-492 SARLNF
+492 STRLNF

-548 PTSLGV
+548 PTSFGV

-631 FISPNTG
+631 FISPNRG

-739 GGRVYNKYSLEL
+739 GGRVYNKYSFEL

-763 IPYAFYDAANAFNDF
+763 IPYAFYDAANAFNEF

-787 RAIGIGTRLYLP
+787 RAIGFGTRLYLP

-809 YRLDGIEGTNTLAGE
+809 YRLDNIEGTNTLAGE

>member
-1 MKDYTLFIKIL
+1 MFNKIL
-12 QTPKINSTHYL
+12 QTLNTATKHLLRNAFVLIVWV
-23 KNIIALTSIIL
+23 L
-34 FGSTFTAYSQQIQI
+34 FSSFFTVYAQQIQI
-48 TDPTVENPEE
+48 TDPTLETPEE
-58 YRISQVRVQ
+58 YRISHVRVQ
-67 GNESTR
+67 GNQSTR

-85 GKVITHP
+85 GKVITYP
-92 GDDIPDAIN
+92 GDDIPNAIN
-101 RLFRV
+101 RLFQV

-112 QVYIENQSLTSLD
+112 KVFIENQSLTSLG

-136 LEYKIEGVKKS
+136 LEYRIEGVKKS
-147 EARDLE
+147 EADDLE

-164 TDAGL
+164 TDANL
-169 EQAKRTI
+169 VQAKRTI

-184 LWGTQVTTRIE
+184 LWGTEVVTRVE
-195 ASDEIENRSILYF
+195 DSEEIENRSILYF
-208 DVKKGEKLEIK
+208 DVKKGKKLEIK
-219 DIQFIGLE
+219 DIQFIGLD
-227 RFTQKDLLKVIKPIK
+227 RFTEKDLLKVIKPVK

-260 DEGVTNLVTH
+260 DEGVVNLVTH
-270 FQEEGHVDARI
+270 FQEEGHIDARI

-289 DFGKGEQG
+289 DFGNAEQG
-297 LRLTFTIYEGPQ
+297 LLLAFTIYEGPQ
-309 YKVRDISWDGN
+309 YKVRNISWDGN
-320 TVYTDAQLTQSLGFE
+320 TVYTDDQLTQSLGFE
-335 KGDIFNQTRY
+335 VGDIFNQTLY

-369 FQAIPTISKAGEDSL
+369 FQAIPTISKAGNDSL

-396 TIRRVSFS
+396 TIRRVTFS

-492 SARLNF
+492 STRLNF

-548 PTSLGV
+548 PTSFGV

-631 FISPNTG
+631 FISPNRG

-739 GGRVYNKYSLEL
+739 GGRVYNKYSFEL

-763 IPYAFYDAANAFNDF
+763 IPYAFYDAANAFNEF

-787 RAIGIGTRLYLP
+787 RAIGFGTRLYLP

-809 YRLDGIEGTNTLAGE
+809 YRLDNIEGTNTLAGE

>member
-1 MKDYTLFIKIL
+1 MHSLRNAFALIVFVLF
-12 QTPKINSTHYL
+12 S
-23 KNIIALTSIIL
+23 S
-34 FGSTFTAYSQQIQI
+34 FFTVYAQQIQI
-48 TDPTVENPEE
+48 TDPTLETPEE
-58 YRISQVRVQ
+58 YRISHVRVQ
-67 GNESTR
+67 GNQSTR

-85 GKVITHP
+85 GKVITYP
-92 GDDIPDAIN
+92 GDDIPNAIN
-101 RLFRV
+101 RLFQV

-112 QVYIENQSLTSLD
+112 KVFIENQSLTSLG
-125 ILIQVVEQPRM
+125 ILIQVAEQPRM
-136 LEYKIEGVKKS
+136 LEYRIEGVKKS
-147 EARDLE
+147 EAEDLE

-164 TDAGL
+164 TDANL
-169 EQAKRTI
+169 VQAKRTI

-184 LWGTQVTTRIE
+184 LWGTEVVTRIE
-195 ASDEIENRSILYF
+195 DSEEIENRSILYF
-208 DVKKGEKLEIK
+208 DVKKGKKLEIK
-219 DIQFIGLE
+219 DIQFIGLD
-227 RFTQKDLLKVIKPIK
+227 RFTEKDLLKVIKPIK

-260 DEGVTNLVTH
+260 DEGVVNLITH
-270 FQEEGHVDARI
+270 FQEEGHIDARI

-289 DFGKGEQG
+289 NFGNAEQG
-297 LRLTFTIYEGPQ
+297 LLLAFTIYEGPQ

-320 TVYTDAQLTQSLGFE
+320 TVYTDDQLTQSLGFE
-335 KGDIFNQTRY
+335 VGDIFNQTLY

-369 FQAIPTISKAGEDSL
+369 FQAIPTISKAGNDSL

-396 TIRRVSFS
+396 TIRKVTFS

-454 PIPQDKE
+454 PIPQNKE
-461 VDVSFLVDE
+461 VDVSFAVDE

-492 SARLNF
+492 STRLNF

-548 PTSLGV
+548 PTSFGV

-601 DVQGTTSFLSAGTSS
+601 DIQGTASFLSAGTSS

-631 FISPNTG
+631 FISPNRG

-644 FEVAPPLPGLSEYY
+644 FEIAPPLPGLSEYY

-685 GFFTNDRRSNFQR
+685 GFFTNNRRSNFQR

-720 GYPGGNDGSIAPII
+720 GYPGGSDGSIAPII

-739 GGRVYNKYSLEL
+739 GGRVYNKYSFEL

-763 IPYAFYDAANAFNDF
+763 IPYAFYDAANAFNEF

-787 RAIGIGTRLYLP
+787 RAIGFGTRLYLP

-809 YRLDGIEGTNTLAGE
+809 YRLDNIEGTNTLAGE

>member
-1 MKDYTLFIKIL
+1 M
-12 QTPKINSTHYL
+12 
-23 KNIIALTSIIL
+23 
-34 FGSTFTAYSQQIQI
+34 
-48 TDPTVENPEE
+48 
-58 YRISQVRVQ
+58 
-67 GNESTR
+67 
-73 TQFIINT
+73 
-80 SGLVE
+80 
-85 GKVITHP
+85 
-92 GDDIPDAIN
+92 
-101 RLFRV
+101 
-106 GLFSDV
+106 
-112 QVYIENQSLTSLD
+112 
-125 ILIQVVEQPRM
+125 
-136 LEYKIEGVKKS
+136 
-147 EARDLE
+147 
-153 DLISLVQGAAI
+153 
-164 TDAGL
+164 
-169 EQAKRTI
+169 
-176 IRFFKEKG
+176 
-184 LWGTQVTTRIE
+184 
-195 ASDEIENRSILYF
+195 
-208 DVKKGEKLEIK
+208 
-219 DIQFIGLE
+219 
-227 RFTQKDLLKVIKPIK
+227 
-242 EDAWW
+242 
-247 KFLSKKLYKQEDF
+247 
-260 DEGVTNLVTH
+260 
-270 FQEEGHVDARI
+270 
-281 VSDSLWVD
+281 
-289 DFGKGEQG
+289 
-297 LRLTFTIYEGPQ
+297 
-309 YKVRDISWDGN
+309 
-320 TVYTDAQLTQSLGFE
+320 TQSLGFE
-335 KGDIFNQTRY
+335 EGDIFDQTRY

-369 FQAIPTISKAGEDSL
+369 FQAIPTISKAGNDSL

-396 TIRRVSFS
+396 TIRRVTFS

-454 PIPQDKE
+454 PIPQNKE

-492 SARLNF
+492 STRLNF

-548 PTSLGV
+548 PTSFGV

-631 FISPNTG
+631 FISPNRG

-739 GGRVYNKYSLEL
+739 GGRVYNKYSFEL

-763 IPYAFYDAANAFNDF
+763 IPYAFYDAANAFNEF

-787 RAIGIGTRLYLP
+787 RAVGFGTRLYLP

-809 YRLDGIEGTNTLAGE
+809 YRLDNIEGTNTLAGE

>member
-1 MKDYTLFIKIL
+1 M
-12 QTPKINSTHYL
+12 
-23 KNIIALTSIIL
+23 
-34 FGSTFTAYSQQIQI
+34 
-48 TDPTVENPEE
+48 
-58 YRISQVRVQ
+58 
-67 GNESTR
+67 
-73 TQFIINT
+73 
-80 SGLVE
+80 
-85 GKVITHP
+85 
-92 GDDIPDAIN
+92 
-101 RLFRV
+101 
-106 GLFSDV
+106 
-112 QVYIENQSLTSLD
+112 
-125 ILIQVVEQPRM
+125 
-136 LEYKIEGVKKS
+136 
-147 EARDLE
+147 
-153 DLISLVQGAAI
+153 VQGAAI
-164 TDAGL
+164 TDANL
-169 EQAKRTI
+169 VQAKRTI

-184 LWGTQVTTRIE
+184 LWGTEVVTRVE
-195 ASDEIENRSILYF
+195 DSEEIENRSILYF
-208 DVKKGEKLEIK
+208 DVKKGKKLEIK
-219 DIQFIGLE
+219 DIQFIGLD
-227 RFTQKDLLKVIKPIK
+227 RFTEKDLLKVIKPIK

-260 DEGVTNLVTH
+260 DEGVVNLITH

-289 DFGKGEQG
+289 DFGNAEQG
-297 LRLTFTIYEGPQ
+297 LLLAFTIYEGPQ
-309 YKVRDISWDGN
+309 YKVRDITWDGN
-320 TVYTDAQLTQSLGFE
+320 TVYTDDQLTQSLGFE
-335 KGDIFNQTRY
+335 VGDIFDQTRY

-369 FQAIPTISKAGEDSL
+369 FQAIPTISKAGNDSL

-396 TIRRVSFS
+396 TIRRVTFS

-454 PIPQDKE
+454 PIPQNKE

-492 SARLNF
+492 STRLNF

-548 PTSLGV
+548 PTSFGV

-631 FISPNTG
+631 FISPNRG

-739 GGRVYNKYSLEL
+739 GGRVYNKYSFEL

-763 IPYAFYDAANAFNDF
+763 IPYAFYDAANAFNEF

-787 RAIGIGTRLYLP
+787 RAVGFGTRLYLP

-809 YRLDGIEGTNTLAGE
+809 YRLDNIEGTNTLAGE

>member
-1 MKDYTLFIKIL
+1 
-12 QTPKINSTHYL
+12 
-23 KNIIALTSIIL
+23 
-34 FGSTFTAYSQQIQI
+34 
-48 TDPTVENPEE
+48 
-58 YRISQVRVQ
+58 
-67 GNESTR
+67 
-73 TQFIINT
+73 
-80 SGLVE
+80 
-85 GKVITHP
+85 
-92 GDDIPDAIN
+92 
-101 RLFRV
+101 
-106 GLFSDV
+106 
-112 QVYIENQSLTSLD
+112 
-125 ILIQVVEQPRM
+125 M
-136 LEYKIEGVKKS
+136 LEYRIEGVKKS
-147 EARDLE
+147 EADDLE

-164 TDAGL
+164 TDANL
-169 EQAKRTI
+169 VQAKRTI
-176 IRFFKEKG
+176 IRYFKEKG
-184 LWGTQVTTRIE
+184 LWGTEVVTRVE
-195 ASDEIENRSILYF
+195 DSEEIENRSILYF
-208 DVKKGEKLEIK
+208 DVKKGKKLEIK
-219 DIQFIGLE
+219 DIQFIGLD
-227 RFTQKDLLKVIKPIK
+227 RFTEKDLLKVIKPIK

-260 DEGVTNLVTH
+260 DEGVANLITH

-289 DFGKGEQG
+289 DFGNAEQG
-297 LRLTFTIYEGPQ
+297 LLLAFAIYEGPQ
-309 YKVRDISWDGN
+309 YKVRDITWDGN
-320 TVYTDAQLTQSLGFE
+320 TVYTDDQLTQSLGFE
-335 KGDIFNQTRY
+335 VGDIFDQTRY

-369 FQAIPTISKAGEDSL
+369 FQAIPTISKAGNDSL

-396 TIRRVSFS
+396 TIRRVTFS

-454 PIPQDKE
+454 PIPQNKE

-492 SARLNF
+492 STRLNF

-548 PTSLGV
+548 PTSFGV

-631 FISPNTG
+631 FISPNRG

-739 GGRVYNKYSLEL
+739 GGRVYNKYSFEL

-763 IPYAFYDAANAFNDF
+763 IPYAFYDAANAFNEF

-787 RAIGIGTRLYLP
+787 RAVGFGTRLYLP

-809 YRLDGIEGTNTLAGE
+809 YRLDNIEGTNTLAGE

>member
-1 MKDYTLFIKIL
+1 MHLLRNAFVLIVWVL
-12 QTPKINSTHYL
+12 LS
-23 KNIIALTSIIL
+23 S
-34 FGSTFTAYSQQIQI
+34 FFTVYAQQIQI
-48 TDPTVENPEE
+48 TDPTLETPEE
-58 YRISQVRVQ
+58 YRISHVRVQ
-67 GNESTR
+67 GNQSTR

-85 GKVITHP
+85 GKVITYP
-92 GDDIPDAIN
+92 GDDIPNAIN
-101 RLFRV
+101 RLFQV

-112 QVYIENQSLTSLD
+112 KVFIENRSLTSLG

-136 LEYKIEGVKKS
+136 LEYRIEGVKKS
-147 EARDLE
+147 EADDLE

-164 TDAGL
+164 TDANL
-169 EQAKRTI
+169 VQAKRTI

-184 LWGTQVTTRIE
+184 LWGTEVVTRVE
-195 ASDEIENRSILYF
+195 DSEEIENRSILYF
-208 DVKKGEKLEIK
+208 DVKKGKKLEIK

-227 RFTQKDLLKVIKPIK
+227 RFTEKDLMKVIKPIK

-260 DEGVTNLVTH
+260 DEGVVNLITH

-289 DFGKGEQG
+289 DFGNAEQG
-297 LRLTFTIYEGPQ
+297 LLLAFTIYEGPQ

-320 TVYTDAQLTQSLGFE
+320 TVYTDDQLTQSLGFE
-335 KGDIFNQTRY
+335 EGDIFDQTRY

-369 FQAIPTISKAGEDSL
+369 FQAIPTISKAGNDSL

-396 TIRRVSFS
+396 TIRRVTFS

-454 PIPQDKE
+454 PIPQNKE

-492 SARLNF
+492 STRLNF

-548 PTSLGV
+548 PTSFGV

-631 FISPNTG
+631 FISPNRG

-739 GGRVYNKYSLEL
+739 GGRVYNKYSFEL

-763 IPYAFYDAANAFNDF
+763 IPYAFYDAANAFNEF

-787 RAIGIGTRLYLP
+787 RAIGFGTRLYLP

-809 YRLDGIEGTNTLAGE
+809 YRLDNIEGTNTLAGE

>member
-1 MKDYTLFIKIL
+1 MLRNAFVLIVWVLF
-12 QTPKINSTHYL
+12 S
-23 KNIIALTSIIL
+23 S
-34 FGSTFTAYSQQIQI
+34 FFTVYAQQIQI
-48 TDPTVENPEE
+48 TDPTLETPEE
-58 YRISQVRVQ
+58 YRISNVRVQ
-67 GNESTR
+67 GNQSTR

-85 GKVITHP
+85 GKVITYP
-92 GDDIPDAIN
+92 GDDIPNAIN
-101 RLFRV
+101 RLFQV

-112 QVYIENQSLTSLD
+112 KVFIENQSLTSLG

-136 LEYKIEGVKKS
+136 LEYRIEGVKKS
-147 EARDLE
+147 EADDLE

-164 TDAGL
+164 TDANL
-169 EQAKRTI
+169 VQAKRTI

-184 LWGTQVTTRIE
+184 LWGTEVVTRVE
-195 ASDEIENRSILYF
+195 DSEEIENRSILYF
-208 DVKKGEKLEIK
+208 DVKKGKKLEIK
-219 DIQFIGLE
+219 DIQFIGLD
-227 RFTQKDLLKVIKPIK
+227 RFTEKDLLKVIKPVK

-260 DEGVTNLVTH
+260 DEGVVNLVTH
-270 FQEEGHVDARI
+270 FQEEGHIDARI

-289 DFGKGEQG
+289 DFGNAEQG
-297 LRLTFTIYEGPQ
+297 LLLAFTIYEGPQ
-309 YKVRDISWDGN
+309 YKVRNISWDGN
-320 TVYTDAQLTQSLGFE
+320 TVYTDDQLTQSLGFE
-335 KGDIFNQTRY
+335 VGDIFNQTLY

-369 FQAIPTISKAGEDSL
+369 FQAIPTISKAGNDSL

-396 TIRRVSFS
+396 TIRRVTFS

-492 SARLNF
+492 STRLNF

-548 PTSLGV
+548 PTSFGV

-631 FISPNTG
+631 FISPNRG

-739 GGRVYNKYSLEL
+739 GGRVYNKYSFEL

-763 IPYAFYDAANAFNDF
+763 IPYAFYDAANAFNEF

-787 RAIGIGTRLYLP
+787 RAIGFGTRLYLP

-809 YRLDGIEGTNTLAGE
+809 YRLDNIEGTNTLAGE

>member
-1 MKDYTLFIKIL
+1 LKAITSFIKGMPINKRFFWKDIL
-12 QTPKINSTHYL
+12 QFSSIL
-23 KNIIALTSIIL
+23 LLIIIL
-34 FGSTFTAYSQQIQI
+34 TPLKPLAQQLQI
-48 TDPTVENPEE
+48 TDPTLQNPEE
-58 YRISQVRVQ
+58 YRIAQVLVE
-67 GNESTR
+67 GNETTR
-73 TQFIINT
+73 EQFIINT

-85 GKVITHP
+85 GKMITHP
-92 GDDIPDAIN
+92 GDDIPEAIN

-112 QVYIENQSLTSLD
+112 QIYIENQTLTSLN
-125 ILIQVVEQPRM
+125 IRIVVIEQPRM

-147 EARDLE
+147 ESRDLE
-153 DLISLVQGAAI
+153 DLITLVQGAAI
-164 TDAGL
+164 TDASL

-176 IRFFKEKG
+176 NRFFREKG
-184 LWGTQVTTRIE
+184 FWGTEVSTRVE

-208 DVKKGEKLEIK
+208 EVQKGEKLEIK
-219 DIQFIGLE
+219 DI
-227 RFTQKDLLKVIKPIK
+227 RFEGTELFTKKKLLKVIKPIK

-247 KFLSKKLYKQEDF
+247 KFLSKKLYKKEDF
-260 DEGVTNLVTH
+260 DEGVANLMTH
-270 FQEEGHVDARI
+270 FQEQGHVDARI
-281 VSDSLWVD
+281 ISDSLWVD
-289 DFGKGEQG
+289 TFDKGKEG
-297 LRLTFTIYEGPQ
+297 LILSFSIYEGPQ
-309 YKVRDISWDGN
+309 YKVRDITWDGN
-320 TVYTDAQLTQSLGFE
+320 TVYTDEQLSQSLGFT
-335 KGDIFNQTRY
+335 KGDIFNQTLY

-369 FQAIPTISKAGEDSL
+369 FQAIPTITKVGDDSL

-396 TIRRVSFS
+396 TIRRVTFS

-417 LRTIPGATYSREAI
+417 LRTIPGATYSRDAI

-454 PIPQDKE
+454 PIPQNKE

-562 YRGFSE
+562 YRGFSD
-568 KNRLFSSS
+568 KNKLFSSS
-576 VSLGKRLRWPDDYF
+576 VSIGKRLRWPDDYF
-590 SSRTALGYQLY
+590 SSRTAIGYQLY
-601 DVQGTTSFLSAGTSS
+601 DVQGTTSFLAAGTSS
-616 IISINQTFERNSLDN
+616 IISLSQAFERNSLDN

-644 FEVAPPLPGLSEYY
+644 IEVAPPLPGLSEYY

-665 YHIPIVEK
+665 YHIPIVDK

-685 GFFTNDRRSNFQR
+685 GFFTDDRRSNFQR

-739 GGRVYNKYSLEL
+739 GGRVFNKYSVEL

-763 IPYAFYDAANAFNDF
+763 IPYTFYDAGNAFNDF
-778 ATFDPFNVK
+778 STFDPFNVK
-787 RAIGIGTRLYLP
+787 RAVGFGTRLYLP

-809 YRLDGIEGTNTLAGE
+809 YRLDSIEGTDTFAGQ

>member
-1 MKDYTLFIKIL
+1 MHSLRNAFALIVFVLF
-12 QTPKINSTHYL
+12 S
-23 KNIIALTSIIL
+23 S
-34 FGSTFTAYSQQIQI
+34 FFTVYAQQIQI
-48 TDPTVENPEE
+48 TDPTLETPEE
-58 YRISQVRVQ
+58 YRISHVRVQ
-67 GNESTR
+67 GNQSTR

-85 GKVITHP
+85 GKVITYP
-92 GDDIPDAIN
+92 GDDIPNAIN
-101 RLFRV
+101 RLFQV

-112 QVYIENQSLTSLD
+112 KVFIENQSLTSLG
-125 ILIQVVEQPRM
+125 ILIQVAEQPRM
-136 LEYKIEGVKKS
+136 LEYRIEGVKKS
-147 EARDLE
+147 EADDLE

-164 TDAGL
+164 TDANL
-169 EQAKRTI
+169 VQAKRTI

-184 LWGTQVTTRIE
+184 LWGTEVVTRVE
-195 ASDEIENRSILYF
+195 DSEEIENRSILYF
-208 DVKKGEKLEIK
+208 DVKKGKKLEIK
-219 DIQFIGLE
+219 DIQFIGLD
-227 RFTQKDLLKVIKPIK
+227 RFTEKDLLKVIKPIK

-260 DEGVTNLVTH
+260 DEGVVNLITH
-270 FQEEGHVDARI
+270 FQEEGHIDARI

-289 DFGKGEQG
+289 NFGNAEQG
-297 LRLTFTIYEGPQ
+297 LLLAFTIYEGPQ

-320 TVYTDAQLTQSLGFE
+320 TVYTDDQLTQSLGFE
-335 KGDIFNQTRY
+335 VGDIFNQTLY

-369 FQAIPTISKAGEDSL
+369 FQAIPTISKAGNDSL

-396 TIRRVSFS
+396 TIRKVTFS

-454 PIPQDKE
+454 PIPQNKE
-461 VDVSFLVDE
+461 VDVSFVVDE

-492 SARLNF
+492 STRLNF

-548 PTSLGV
+548 PTSFGV

-601 DVQGTTSFLSAGTSS
+601 DIQGTASFLSAGTSS

-631 FISPNTG
+631 FISPNRG

-685 GFFTNDRRSNFQR
+685 GFFTNNRRSNFQR
-698 FLVGGTQL
+698 LLVGGTQL

-720 GYPGGNDGSIAPII
+720 GYPGGSDGSIAPII

-739 GGRVYNKYSLEL
+739 GGRVYNKYSFEL

-763 IPYAFYDAANAFNDF
+763 IPYAFYDAANAFNEF

-787 RAIGIGTRLYLP
+787 RAIGFGTRLYLP

-809 YRLDGIEGTNTLAGE
+809 YRLDNIEGTNTLAGE

>member
-1 MKDYTLFIKIL
+1 MFNKIL
-12 QTPKINSTHYL
+12 QTLNTATKHLLRNAIVL
-23 KNIIALTSIIL
+23 IVWVL
-34 FGSTFTAYSQQIQI
+34 FSSFFTVYAQQIQI
-48 TDPTVENPEE
+48 TDPTLETPEE
-58 YRISQVRVQ
+58 YRISHVRVQ
-67 GNESTR
+67 GNQSTR

-85 GKVITHP
+85 GKVITYP
-92 GDDIPDAIN
+92 GDDIPNAIN
-101 RLFRV
+101 RLFQG

-112 QVYIENQSLTSLD
+112 KVFIENQSLTSLG

-136 LEYKIEGVKKS
+136 LEYRIEGVKKS
-147 EARDLE
+147 EADDLE

-164 TDAGL
+164 TDANL
-169 EQAKRTI
+169 VQAKRTI

-184 LWGTQVTTRIE
+184 LWGTEVVTRVE
-195 ASDEIENRSILYF
+195 DSEEIENRSILYF
-208 DVKKGEKLEIK
+208 DVKKGKKLEIK
-219 DIQFIGLE
+219 DIQFIGLD
-227 RFTQKDLLKVIKPIK
+227 RFTEKDLLKVIKPVK

-260 DEGVTNLVTH
+260 DEGVVNLVTH
-270 FQEEGHVDARI
+270 FQEEGHIDARI

-289 DFGKGEQG
+289 DFGNAEQG
-297 LRLTFTIYEGPQ
+297 LLLAFTIYEGPQ
-309 YKVRDISWDGN
+309 YKVRNISWDGN
-320 TVYTDAQLTQSLGFE
+320 TVYTDDQLTQSLGFE
-335 KGDIFNQTRY
+335 VGDIFNQTLY

-369 FQAIPTISKAGEDSL
+369 FQAIPTISKAGNDSL

-396 TIRRVSFS
+396 TIRRVTFS

-454 PIPQDKE
+454 PIPQNKE

-492 SARLNF
+492 STRLNF

-548 PTSLGV
+548 PTSFGV

-631 FISPNTG
+631 FISPNRG

-739 GGRVYNKYSLEL
+739 GGRVYNKYSFEL

-763 IPYAFYDAANAFNDF
+763 IPYAFYDAANAFNEF

-787 RAIGIGTRLYLP
+787 RAIGFGTRLYLP

-809 YRLDGIEGTNTLAGE
+809 YRLDNIEGTNTLAGE

>member
-1 MKDYTLFIKIL
+1 MFNKIL
-12 QTPKINSTHYL
+12 QTLNTATKHLLRNAFVLIVWV
-23 KNIIALTSIIL
+23 L
-34 FGSTFTAYSQQIQI
+34 FSSFFIVYAQQIQI
-48 TDPTVENPEE
+48 TDPTLETPEE
-58 YRISQVRVQ
+58 YRISHVRVQ
-67 GNESTR
+67 GNQSTR

-85 GKVITHP
+85 GKVITYP
-92 GDDIPDAIN
+92 GDDIPNAIN
-101 RLFRV
+101 RLFQV

-112 QVYIENQSLTSLD
+112 KVFIENQSLTSLG

-136 LEYKIEGVKKS
+136 LEYRIEGVKKS
-147 EARDLE
+147 EADDLE

-164 TDAGL
+164 TDANL
-169 EQAKRTI
+169 VQAKRTI

-184 LWGTQVTTRIE
+184 LWGTEVVTRVE
-195 ASDEIENRSILYF
+195 DSEEIENRSILYF
-208 DVKKGEKLEIK
+208 DVKKGKKLEIK
-219 DIQFIGLE
+219 DIQFIGLD
-227 RFTQKDLLKVIKPIK
+227 RFTEKDLLKVIKPVK

-260 DEGVTNLVTH
+260 DEGVVNLVTH
-270 FQEEGHVDARI
+270 FQEEGHIDARI

-289 DFGKGEQG
+289 DFGNAEQG
-297 LRLTFTIYEGPQ
+297 LLLAFTIYEGPQ
-309 YKVRDISWDGN
+309 YKVRNISWDGN
-320 TVYTDAQLTQSLGFE
+320 TVYTDDQLTQSLGFE
-335 KGDIFNQTRY
+335 VGDIFNQTLY

-369 FQAIPTISKAGEDSL
+369 FQAIPTISKAGNDSL

-396 TIRRVSFS
+396 TIRRVTFS

-454 PIPQDKE
+454 PIPQNKE

-492 SARLNF
+492 STRLNF

-548 PTSLGV
+548 PTSFGV

-631 FISPNTG
+631 FISPNRG

-739 GGRVYNKYSLEL
+739 GGRVYNKYSFEL

-763 IPYAFYDAANAFNDF
+763 IPYAFYDAANAFNEF

-787 RAIGIGTRLYLP
+787 RAIGFGTRLYLP

-809 YRLDGIEGTNTLAGE
+809 YRLDNIEGTNTLAGE